1 MTLNTLTLFRHSCFN
16 RVCISRLISWVL
28 AVAYIHVCVCL
39 LGVLDLFLNFPAF
52 LRWTFS
58 DVMRNILKIVV
69 SLAWSLLLP
78 VCYLH
83 QNNSLDFNK
92 IKNVLSLLNQVKG
105 IPPLYLLAVGLY
117 LLPNVLA
124 AVLFMFPI
132 LLRSIENSD
141 YLIIRLL
148 LWWSQVLLFN
158 STSKFN
164 INSRL

>member
-1 MTLNTLTLFRHSCFN
+1 M
-16 RVCISRLISWVL
+16 CI
-28 AVAYIHVCVCL
+28 CL
-39 LGVLDLFLNFPAF
+39 LGLLDLFLNFPAF

-69 SLAWSLLLP
+69 SLAWSLILP

-83 QNNSLDFNK
+83 QNNSVDLNT
-92 IKNVLSLLNQVKG
+92 IKNVLSVLNQVNG

-148 LWWSQVLLFN
+148 LWWSQVLPSLF
-158 STSKFN
+158 STWVSSTLFLTLTSDKPLPSVSLCLFPTIEYDYQKVVFN
-164 INSRL
+164 I

>member
-1 MTLNTLTLFRHSCFN
+1 MFVQRHEHFYVFFFTIGVYIW
-16 RVCISRLISWVL
+16 RLKLISWVL
-28 AVAYIHVCVCL
+28 LWCVCL
-39 LGVLDLFLNFPAF
+39 LLGLLDLFLNFPAF

-69 SLAWSLLLP
+69 SLAWSLILP

-83 QNNSLDFNK
+83 QNNSVDLNT
-92 IKNVLSLLNQVKG
+92 IKNVLSVLNQVNG

-148 LWWSQVLLFN
+148 LWWSQVLP
-158 STSKFN
+158 S
-164 INSRL
+164 